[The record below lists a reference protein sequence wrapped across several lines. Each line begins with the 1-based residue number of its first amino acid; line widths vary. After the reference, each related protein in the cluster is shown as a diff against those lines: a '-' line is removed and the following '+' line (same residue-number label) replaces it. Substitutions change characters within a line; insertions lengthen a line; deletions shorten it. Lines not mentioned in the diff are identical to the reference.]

1 MTWWQAIILGVVQ
14 GLTEFLPVS
23 STAHLI
29 VVQQWFGLPA
39 DGPFTTVV
47 QLGTL
52 VAVSVYFRNDL
63 WRIAKAVLSDLK
75 AFRVGTTPESRLAWL
90 MVVGTVP
97 VAVVGGGLSKH
108 IKHYFYDPLSIGVV
122 SIIFALL
129 MLAAEIWHRTR
140 KEDRFLPELTD
151 ADLTWKEAV
160 WVGLWQMCALL
171 PGASRSGCTISG
183 ALFAGLN
190 RTTAARFSFL
200 LSLPAILA
208 AGGKDMY
215 DAVKQPGEYRS
226 AVAWQADP
234 PPDVPPEQVKKYQNA
249 LRDGPGLLASGDQ
262 AVNLILATAVSGVVG
277 YAAVAWLIAFLK
289 RASMTVF
296 VVYRIVLGVALIALA
311 LTGVLGAKP
320 TPPAADSRATVLTHP
335 SLP

>member
-1 MTWWQAIILGVVQ
+1 MQWWQAIILGVVQ

-52 VAVSVYFRNDL
+52 VAVFIYFRRDL
-63 WRIAKAVLSDLK
+63 WRIATAVFSDLR
-75 AFRVGTTPESRLAWL
+75 AFRFGTTTDSRLAWL
-90 MVVGTVP
+90 MVVGTIP
-97 VAVVGGGLSKH
+97 AGVVGGLFSKP
-108 IKHYFYDPLSIGVV
+108 IKQHFYDPLSIGVV

-140 KEDRFLPELTD
+140 KEDRHLPELTD
-151 ADLTWKEAV
+151 ADLTWKEAI

-183 ALFAGLN
+183 ALFAGMS
-190 RTTAARFSFL
+190 RSTAARFSFL

-208 AGGKDMY
+208 AGLKDLY
-215 DAVKQPGEYRS
+215 
-226 AVAWQADP
+226 
-234 PPDVPPEQVKKYQNA
+234 
-249 LRDGPGLLASGDQ
+249 SGREELHGSTDQ
-262 AVNLILATAVSGVVG
+262 LFNLILATAISGVVG
-277 YAAVAWLIAFLK
+277 YAAVAWLLGFLK
-289 RASMTVF
+289 RYSMTAF
-296 VVYRIVLGVALIALA
+296 VVYRVALGVVLVALA
-311 LTGVLGAKP
+311 LSGVLVKS
-320 TPPAADSRATVLTHP
+320 PPADTRPAPPTSPTAP
-335 SLP
+335 

>member
-47 QLGTL
+47 QMGTL
-52 VAVSVYFRNDL
+52 VAVFIYFRSDL
-63 WRIAKAVLSDLK
+63 WRVANAVLSDLK
-75 AFRVGTTPESRLAWL
+75 QFHIGTTPDSRLAWL
-90 MVVGTVP
+90 MVVGSIP
-97 VAVVGGGLSKH
+97 AGLVGAAFGSK
-108 IKHYFYDPLSIGVV
+108 IKALFYDPLSIGVV
-122 SIIFALL
+122 SITFALL

-140 KEDRFLPELTD
+140 KQDRHLPELVD
-151 ADLTWKEAV
+151 ADLTWKEAL
-160 WVGLWQMCALL
+160 WVGLWQTCALL

-200 LSLPAILA
+200 LSLPVMLA
-208 AGGKDMY
+208 ACGKDLY
-215 DAVKQPGEYRS
+215 DATKQPGEHRA
-226 AVAWQADP
+226 AVAWQANP
-234 PPDVPPEQVKKYQNA
+234 PADVPPEQERKHQKA
-249 LRDGPGLLASGDQ
+249 LRDGPGLFASGDQ
-262 AVNLILATAVSGVVG
+262 VVTLAVATVVSGVVG
-277 YAAVAWLIAFLK
+277 YAAVAWLISFLK

-296 VVYRIVLGVALIALA
+296 VGYRILLGVVLIALSLAGA
-311 LTGVLGAKP
+311 LGTNSGP
-320 TPPAADSRATVLTHP
+320 TPSGSRATVVTTP
-335 SLP
+335 PPP